1 MNISGSG
8 CGAVGRA
15 IAFDTGDPQFKSNH
29 RQLYL
34 LSTVSMYRKDD
45 KIKRPGMAH
54 ILKQKKR
61 IIHLEEELKEKWNVS
76 RCGLKSKKRRTQ
88 IALPIVQTEYTFL
101 GFREVCLLHK
111 IYFKR
116 GPLFLLFSS
125 FQYNTVDSIY

>member
-1 MNISGSG
+1 
-8 CGAVGRA
+8 
-15 IAFDTGDPQFKSNH
+15 
-29 RQLYL
+29 
-34 LSTVSMYRKDD
+34 
-45 KIKRPGMAH
+45 MAH

-61 IIHLEEELKEKWNVS
+61 IIHLVEELKEKWNVS

-101 GFREVCLLHK
+101 GFREVCLLHN

-125 FQYNTVDSIY
+125 FHNDTVDSKEMFYKNLPVSGFEPRTSSIGSNRSAN